1 MTLSP
6 PKLFGEAKS
15 RGEKLAMVSLY
26 DAPTAALCCDAGAD
40 VLLVGDSLGNVILGH
55 DGTVP
60 VTMED
65 MLRHTAAVARGVKG
79 SSRPEVPV
87 IADLPFGSY
96 AEVADWRC
104 VTARPSCAPGRTA

>member
-1 MTLSP
+1 MAMTVSP
-6 PKLFGEAKS
+6 ARLFRDAKS
-15 RGEKLAMVSLY
+15 RGEPLAMISLY

-40 VLLVGDSLGNVILGH
+40 ILLVGDSLGNVILGH
-55 DGTVP
+55 DNPVP

-65 MLRHTAAVARGVKG
+65 MLRHTAAVVRGVKG

-96 AEVADWRC
+96 ATVDLA
-104 VTARPSCAPGRTA
+104 ARNSAGLMRA